1 MPRLVVF
8 IIRNLLMGA
17 LIGLAVACWLAVD
30 GTLTDHWDSSDKG
43 YLAVAM
49 VAYSMAS
56 TFGLGFLATALL
68 LSE

>member
-8 IIRNLLMGA
+8 VMRNLLTGA
-17 LIGLAVACWLAVD
+17 LIGLAVAGWLVVD
-30 GTLTDHWDSSDKG
+30 GPLAGHWYSSDKG

-56 TFGLGFLATALL
+56 TFSLGFLATALL
-68 LSE
+68 LSQ

>member
-1 MPRLVVF
+1 MPRLAVF

-17 LIGLAVACWLAVD
+17 LIGLAVACWLVVD
-30 GTLTDHWDSSDKG
+30 GTLADHWDPSDKG

-56 TFGLGFLATALL
+56 TFSLGFLATALL